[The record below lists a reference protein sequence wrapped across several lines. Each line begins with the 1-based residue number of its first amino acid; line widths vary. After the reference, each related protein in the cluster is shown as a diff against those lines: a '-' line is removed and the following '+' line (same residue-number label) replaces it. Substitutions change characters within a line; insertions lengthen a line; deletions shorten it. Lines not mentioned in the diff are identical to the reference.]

1 MHNSLR
7 NLLSQKWI
15 CSINDCH
22 SSLFIII
29 KHNGITKLQHFLTHN
44 SFANKPTKQP
54 IVKCLVILSNLEVQK
69 L

>member
-7 NLLSQKWI
+7 NLLSQRWM
-15 CSINDCH
+15 CSINDYH
-22 SSLFIII
+22 SSLFIIT
-29 KHNGITKLQHFLTHN
+29 KHNGITKLQHFLKRN
-44 SFANKPTKQP
+44 SFANKSTKQP